1 MENLKFANLVRDI
14 EVDDE
19 KRLTMLSTV
28 TPADRTYVVL
38 FSARSGSTWLTAALT
53 ETKRLGHPEEYINP
67 DFVQDVA
74 KSMYSKTP
82 EDFFEVLLRKKK
94 TPNGV
99 CGMEARHVDIELI
112 GKEIF
117 SRFFSD
123 AVFFHLWRENIV
135 AQAISLYKAVA
146 SSRYHST
153 SGPATDAPE
162 YDADKILS
170 WLRHIANTENSNVK
184 LLRELNLP
192 ARHLRYE
199 DIVRDRVQ
207 TVRLFAHAL
216 GVPFAPG
223 DFQQGIAQDLQKIGD
238 AWNLE
243 VEQRIRLECP
253 EDIARFE
260 GGRLVKNGLD
270 GDKPFA
276 IPPEPEL
283 HAPWRQGWD
292 RGKLGRSP
300 RLNPYDPAKPDHA
313 AWRDGWSYG
322 WDDQR
327 YSNDCAPP
335 PLQPLDAPNKPH
347 PASAAAA
354 DFPRERLKID
364 PSTTMR
370 IEPGR
375 FGPASKFSVAGKQN
389 DIRIGGDFIGS
400 FRISVAG
407 DASTIDIGAKVRVT
421 GNLIVLI
428 GRGRSRVTIGEG
440 TTFTASGRMLLHETS
455 ELLLGADCMVA
466 ADVDFMTSDCH
477 PIYDQ
482 DGVRINPPDSIT
494 VGDHV
499 WLCQGARILK
509 GAHIGAG
516 SVVALNAVVTAG
528 TYPPNALLVGSPAK
542 PVRQGIRWD
551 RKLPA

>member
-1 MENLKFANLVRDI
+1 
-14 EVDDE
+14 VDDE
-19 KRLTMLSTV
+19 KRVTMLNTV

-53 ETKRLGHPEEYINP
+53 ETKRLGHPEEYLNP
-67 DFVQDVA
+67 DFVQEVA

-82 EDFFEVLLRKKK
+82 EEFFEVLLRKKK

-112 GKEIF
+112 GKEVF
-117 SRFFSD
+117 SKFFSQG
-123 AVFFHLWRENIV
+123 VFFHLWRENII

-146 SSRYHST
+146 SNRYHSI
-153 SGPATDAPE
+153 SGPATEAPE

-170 WLRHIANTENSNVK
+170 WLRHIANTENNNVK

-207 TVRLFAHAL
+207 TVRQFAHAL
-216 GVPFAPG
+216 GVPFTPG
-223 DFQQGIAQDLQKIGD
+223 DFQQGIAQDLKKIGD
-238 AWNLE
+238 AWNVE
-243 VEQRIRLECP
+243 IEQRIRLDRPSE
-253 EDIARFE
+253 IAAFE
-260 GGRLVKNGLD
+260 NARLVKNGFD
-270 GDKPFA
+270 GDKPFS

-283 HAPWRQGWD
+283 HGPWRLGWD

-300 RLNPYDPAKPDHA
+300 RLNPYEA
-313 AWRDGWSYG
+313 AGPERDAWLDGWRYG
-322 WDDQR
+322 WDDQP
-327 YSNDCAPP
+327 YTNPNPP
-335 PLQPLDAPNKPH
+335 PPPEPVPPRVPKALREPTPIALANF
-347 PASAAAA
+347 PA
-354 DFPRERLKID
+354 ERLRID
-364 PSTTMR
+364 PATTLR

-375 FGPASKFSVAGKQN
+375 FAPASSLTVSGQHNAMH
-389 DIRIGGDFIGS
+389 
-400 FRISVAG
+400 
-407 DASTIDIGAKVRVT
+407 IGADFAGALRVMIT
-421 GNLIVLI
+421 ANSSTLAIGARARVLNGQLVIVMHRGPSRLI
-428 GRGRSRVTIGEG
+428 IGEG
-440 TTFTASGRMLLHETS
+440 TTFTGGARLIMHEATELHI
-455 ELLLGADCMVA
+455 GADCMVA
-466 ADVDFMTSDCH
+466 GDVDVMTSDGY

-482 DGVRINPPDSIT
+482 DGARLNPAESIT
-494 VGDHV
+494 IGDHV
-499 WLCQGARILK
+499 WLCEGARILK